1 VIPDQTI
8 RTLDSRQLCEA
19 VWKENPRA
27 RVLNLG
33 CGEQSWGGNGNYV
46 GADLFPGKY
55 VDVMVDLDGGRL
67 PFRTGTFDIV
77 MLDQVVEHL
86 LNVVPLL
93 QECHRVLKEGGW
105 IYLTTPHFS
114 NLSSWVDP
122 THHKHYSL
130 HSFGFLFW
138 EEKRVFTFPSIDGG
152 FRKVCEEITFAP
164 KQWFARFL
172 YGLSSR
178 RYEKYYCKVI
188 PGRGIKV
195 IGQKTSKSS

>member
-1 VIPDQTI
+1 MLQDSWIKKA
-8 RTLDSRQLCEA
+8 DSRQLCEA
-19 VWKENPRA
+19 VWRENPGA

-33 CGEQSWGGNGNYV
+33 CGEQSWGENGRYI
-46 GADLFPGKY
+46 GADIFPGRF
-55 VDVMVDLDGGRL
+55 VDVMVDLDGGKL

-86 LNVVPLL
+86 LNLVPLV
-93 QECHRVLKEGGW
+93 QDCHRVLKDGG
-105 IYLTTPHFS
+105 YLYITTPHFS

-138 EEKRVFTFPSIDGG
+138 EEKKVFTFPSIDGG
-152 FRKVCEEITFAP
+152 FRRVCEEITFAD
-164 KQWFARFL
+164 KQWFAKFL

-178 RYEKYYCKVI
+178 RYEKYYCKLI
-188 PGRGIKV
+188 PARGIKV
-195 IGQKTSKSS
+195 IGRKTKC

>member
-1 VIPDQTI
+1 MLDDALI

-19 VWKENPRA
+19 LWQQNPKA

-33 CGEQSWGGNGNYV
+33 CGEQAWGDGRNYV
-46 GADLFPGKY
+46 GADIFPGRQ
-55 VDVMVDLDGGRL
+55 VDVMVDLDGGKL
-67 PFRTGTFDIV
+67 PFPDASFDVV

-93 QECHRVLKEGGW
+93 QQCHRVLKDGGYL
-105 IYLTTPHFS
+105 YLTTPHFS

-130 HSFGFLFW
+130 HSFGFIFW
-138 EEKRVFTFPSIDGG
+138 EEKKVFTFPSIEGG
-152 FRKVCEEITFAP
+152 FRKICEEITFAD
-164 KQWFARFL
+164 KQWFAKFL
-172 YGLSSR
+172 YGLGSR
-178 RYEKYYCKVI
+178 RYEKYYCKII

-195 IGQKTSKSS
+195 LGQKVASI